1 MFLRVHDGRRHRTP
15 AFHSRTTLA
24 ERGTSEPSASTRR
37 RFLSATREHRTVDR
51 RLADLDEPEL
61 VAMVDGNRA
70 TDLRRWCSALDLLWL
85 EVVKVVA
92 MLSPCASGALS
103 RTP

>member
-1 MFLRVHDGRRHRTP
+1 MMGAVIGHRQSTRGRPWRREARPSPRHRRDVV
-15 AFHSRTTLA
+15 FSRP
-24 ERGTSEPSASTRR
+24 RGSTAPSIAG
-37 RFLSATREHRTVDR
+37 
-51 RLADLDEPEL
+51 LADLDEPEL